1 MHKSRIL
8 PLLFPLILA
17 ACGSSTRITQ
27 SWRDPAVSYE
37 AGQVKKML
45 IIALMRDETT
55 RRQIED
61 ELVAQFRGKGVSS
74 YGYIG
79 VLPQQIEVEPFVQ
92 RLHDD
97 GFDAVMIMRL
107 ADVTQEQTY
116 VPGSYPSYYGSPWG
130 YYGHAYPMY
139 ADPGYI
145 RTDMTYR
152 VETNFYSVAS
162 QKLVWSAVTSTMNPD
177 NLSTTVTEIVTAI
190 REKME
195 REGFLRTAPP
205 TP

>member
-1 MHKSRIL
+1 MRRSPVALIL
-8 PLLFPLILA
+8 PILLA
-17 ACGSSTRITQ
+17 ACGPSTKITQ
-27 SWRDPAVSYE
+27 SWRDPSVSYE
-37 AGQVKKML
+37 QGSVGKLL

-55 RRQIED
+55 RRQTED
-61 ELVAQFRGKGVSS
+61 ELVAQFRGRGVAS

-79 VLPQQIEVEPFVQ
+79 SLPREIEVEPFVQ
-92 RLHDD
+92 RLRDD
-97 GFDAVMIMRL
+97 GFEAVMIMRL

-152 VETNFYSVAS
+152 VETNFYSVES

-177 NLSTTVTEIVTAI
+177 NLSTTITEIVTVI

-195 REGFLRTAPP
+195 REGFLRTPVA